1 MLRRVK
7 VPPGSAGFCH
17 SRRMLKRGIAS
28 TMDLER
34 NKRQARLSW
43 LVLGGLGVLSGLL
56 ALLQYRWLGE
66 VSFGERERMRAGLNT
81 SLSRLSQDFNTDL
94 TTACGALLSPVEG
107 EGDETGEAIYAA
119 RYAVWKENSHHAGL
133 FKRVMLIVP
142 KEDGVELRDLDLE
155 QAVFRAGQWPAN
167 WKRLQERFESFYAGE
182 GPRRGPGP
190 PPEFD
195 DGLIEIPRFGRFGQA
210 GGPPPPP
217 PPDREREGGSGR
229 NRDRERDRE
238 RRERPRGGGPG
249 PGFIRE
255 WVVLETDLDYVR
267 DTMLK
272 DLVNRHL
279 GDSQYRAEVVSRN
292 DPGRVI
298 LPLSGPIG
306 AKADSSV
313 GIFDVQWEQIARRAG
328 LFRGFGGGGGG
339 GGGFRRNQ
347 QPPDRSRWQLQVQHR
362 AGSLEAVVS
371 KARWRNLAVSMAILL
386 VMLATA
392 VAMVRVSQRAQSL
405 AQLQM
410 DFVAGV
416 SHELRTPLAVI
427 RTAAHNLESGKL
439 NTDKIQRYGK
449 LISDESDRLT
459 GIVEQVLRFAAAKAG
474 KPVAVKEVVAPGSLI
489 EEALRATE
497 RTVAQSGCTLERSIG
512 EHLPP
517 VLADPIAIRHA
528 IQNLV
533 VNAAKYG
540 AEGKWIGVTAETKQN
555 GNGTVVEIRVADHG
569 PGIPA
574 GEIRQVFDPFYRGKR
589 AIEEQIH
596 GTGLGLNLVK
606 RIMEAHEGSVDVESE
621 PGKGTEFVLR
631 IPAAPEEKVDEF
643 ANTTG

>member
-1 MLRRVK
+1 
-7 VPPGSAGFCH
+7 
-17 SRRMLKRGIAS
+17 
-28 TMDLER
+28 MDLER

-43 LVLGGLGVLSGLL
+43 LVLGGLGALSGLL
-56 ALLQYRWLGE
+56 AVLQYRWLGE

-81 SLSRLSQDFNTDL
+81 SLSRLSQDFNGEL
-94 TTACGALLSPVEG
+94 TAACAALLSPVEG
-107 EGDETGEAIYAA
+107 EDDEVGEAIYAA

-133 FKRVMLIVP
+133 FKRVMLVVP
-142 KEDGVELRDLDLE
+142 KEDGGVELRDLDLGH
-155 QAVFRAGQWPAN
+155 AVFRAGEWPSN
-167 WKRLQERFESFYAGE
+167 WKRLQDRFESFYGRE

-190 PPEFD
+190 PPEVD
-195 DGLIEIPRFGRFGQA
+195 DGLIELPRFGRPGQA
-210 GGPPPPP
+210 GGLPPPPQ
-217 PPDREREGGSGR
+217 DREREGGSGR
-229 NRDRERDRE
+229 NRDRRG
-238 RRERPRGGGPG
+238 PRGAGPG
-249 PGFIRE
+249 PGFVRE
-255 WVVLETDLDYVR
+255 WIVLETDLDYVR
-267 DTMLK
+267 ETMLK
-272 DLVNRHL
+272 DLVHRHL
-279 GDSQYRAEVVSRN
+279 GGDSQYRAEVVSRN
-292 DPGRVI
+292 DPSKI
-298 LPLSGPIG
+298 IFPLSGPIG
-306 AKADSSV
+306 NKADSSV

-339 GGGFRRNQ
+339 GFRRNQ
-347 QPPDRSRWQLQVQHR
+347 SPPDRSRWQLQVQHR

-386 VMLATA
+386 VMLAAA
-392 VAMVRVSQRAQSL
+392 VTMVRLSQRAQSL

-427 RTAAHNLESGKL
+427 RTAAHNLESGRL
-439 NTDKIQRYGK
+439 GTEKIQRYGK
-449 LISDESDRLT
+449 LIADESDRLT
-459 GIVEQVLRFAAAKAG
+459 GIVEQVLRFAASKAG

-512 EHLPP
+512 ANLPP
-517 VLADPIAIRHA
+517 VFADPIAVRHA

-540 AEGKWIGVTAETKQN
+540 AEGKWIGVTAGIKEN
-555 GNGTVVEIRVADHG
+555 GKGPMIEIRVADRG
-569 PGIPA
+569 PGIPP
-574 GEIRQVFDPFYRGKR
+574 GEINQVFDPFYRGKR

-606 RIMEAHEGSVDVESE
+606 RIMEAHEGTVDVESE
-621 PGKGTEFVLR
+621 PGRGTEFVLR
-631 IPAAPEEKVDEF
+631 IPAAPEETIDEF

>member
-1 MLRRVK
+1 MLERD
-7 VPPGSAGFCH
+7 
-17 SRRMLKRGIAS
+17 S
-28 TMDLER
+28 TPNMDLER

-43 LVLGGLGVLSGLL
+43 LVLGGLGALSGLL

-66 VSFGERERMRAGLNT
+66 VSFGERERMRAGLNG
-81 SLSRLSQDFNTDL
+81 SLSRLSQDFNSEL
-94 TTACGALLSPVEG
+94 TAACAALLVPVD
-107 EGDETGEAIYAA
+107 DESEASGEAVYAA
-119 RYAVWKENSHHAGL
+119 RYSVWKENSHHAGL

-142 KEDGVELRDLDLE
+142 KEDGVELRNLDLE
-155 QAVFRAGQWPAN
+155 QAVFRAGEWPAN
-167 WKRLQERFESFYAGE
+167 WKRLENRFAAYYSGE
-182 GPRRGPGP
+182 ARRGPGP
-190 PPEFD
+190 PPEID
-195 DGLIEIPRFGRFGQA
+195 DELIEIPRMGRFGP
-210 GGPPPPP
+210 GGPPPMPP
-217 PPDREREGGSGR
+217 P
-229 NRDRERDRE
+229 NRERD

-249 PGFIRE
+249 PGFVRE
-255 WVVLETDLDYVR
+255 WLILETDIDYIR

-272 DLVNRHL
+272 DLVQRHL
-279 GDSQYRAEVVSRN
+279 GGDSQYRAEVVSRI
-292 DPGRVI
+292 DPSRII

-306 AKADSSV
+306 SKADSSV
-313 GIFDVQWEQIARRAG
+313 GIFDVQWEQIARRSG
-328 LFRGFGGGGGG
+328 LFRGFGGGPGG

-347 QPPDRSRWQLQVQHR
+347 PPPDRSRWQLQVQHR

-371 KARWRNLAVSMAILL
+371 QARWRNFAVSMAILL

-392 VAMVRVSQRAQSL
+392 VTMVRVSQRAQSL

-427 RTAAHNLESGKL
+427 RTAAHNLESGRL
-439 NTDKIQRYGK
+439 NTERVQRYGK
-449 LISDESDRLT
+449 LISDESERLG
-459 GIVEQVLRFAAAKAG
+459 GIVEQVLRFAASKAG
-474 KPVAVKEVVAPGSLI
+474 KPVAVKEVVAPGTLI
-489 EEALRATE
+489 EDALRATE
-497 RTVAQSGCTLERSIG
+497 RTVMQAGCEIDRTIEPN
-512 EHLPP
+512 LPP

-540 AEGKWIGVTAETKQN
+540 AEGKWIGVTAAAKQN
-555 GNGTVVEIRVADHG
+555 GKGPIVEIRVADRG
-569 PGIPA
+569 PGIPP
-574 GEIRQVFDPFYRGKR
+574 GEINQVFDPFYRGKR

-606 RIMEAHEGSVDVESE
+606 RIMEAHEGTVDVESE

-643 ANTTG
+643 ANTAG